1 MRSFRLVLRALVTG
15 PARRRPIRAFLPI
28 LGVAVGVSAVAAIHY
43 ANRSVTESFS
53 QSARAV
59 TGRSDL
65 AVVGARGVPLAA
77 IEPLDF
83 LWRIGS
89 IAPLV
94 SGSAVLDNGSRE
106 VVAILG
112 TDYGGDGS
120 VREMRLVEPTTAVGR
135 VGILSPGSVL
145 VPLPFAARHRLRVGS
160 RILLVAGG
168 RRAEVT
174 VGGLLELS
182 GLARASGGDA
192 LVTDVFTAGRLLGKT
207 GFVDR
212 VDVALDP
219 GVSADAA
226 RREIARRLPPGLWVE
241 PAGRAAEAAGRL
253 ARAFRFNLNALGSL
267 TLLVGMFLVANAVS
281 ISVLRRR
288 PEIATLRALG
298 TSRASIFGV
307 FAVEGLAVGAVGTAV
322 GCLGGLALARAA
334 LALVTGTISSVY
346 SPAAKISAAGFR
358 EPALVAAAV
367 GAFSTFLAVL
377 VPAIQATRVPPSPAM
392 RPGSGELA
400 LRRLQTGRRALA
412 TSFLLLLA
420 VLLARAKPVGGF
432 PYFGFAAVAL
442 VVAALAT
449 ASPILVSAAA
459 ALSRRRLG
467 RLFGPAGRLA
477 SGFFGGSLARN
488 SIAVTALAM
497 ALGMTLAMILTVAS
511 MRETVRAWVESGL
524 RADLWVRSSAGGG
537 RAVGDFPPDIV
548 PSLASVPGVAAVD
561 PFRVREA
568 SDPLG
573 RSFTVGASDFRVL
586 ARAGGASLL
595 DGRGSRRVAEAARE
609 SGEVLV
615 SEPYA
620 RRFGARRGNW
630 ASLRTAR
637 GVRSFRIAGVY
648 RDFSNDR
655 GTVLLDRALYLRL
668 FDDPRVTSAG
678 VLALPGI
685 APDDLRRRILSEL
698 GGRFALEVTTN
709 RELRAQVLRIFD
721 RTFTV
726 THALEGIAVTIAIL
740 GIANA
745 LMASAVERRRSFA
758 LLRAV
763 GASPRQIATAVLLEA
778 SLAGAVAVVAAI
790 LAGAAFAALLIGVIN
805 PQSFG
810 WSVVPRVPVARLA
823 AAIALVLVAALAAGI
838 VPGRIASS
846 ADPAGG
852 LAEE

>member
-15 PARRRPIRAFLPI
+15 PARRRPIRAFLPVV
-28 LGVAVGVSAVAAIHY
+28 GVAVGVSAVAAIHH
-43 ANRSVTESFS
+43 ANRSVTESFGE
-53 QSARAV
+53 SARAV
-59 TGRSDL
+59 AGRSDL
-65 AVVGARGVPLAA
+65 AIVGARGVPLAA
-77 IEPLDF
+77 IEPLGF

-94 SGSAVLDNGSRE
+94 SGSAVLDDGSRE
-106 VVAILG
+106 VVAIFG
-112 TDYGGDGS
+112 TDYGGDGG
-120 VREMRLVEPTTAVGR
+120 VREMRLVEPTTAAGR
-135 VGILSPGSVL
+135 VRTFSSGSVL

-160 RILLVAGG
+160 RISLVAGG
-168 RRAEVT
+168 RRTEVS

-182 GLARASGGDA
+182 GLARASGGDV
-192 LVTDVFTAGRLLGKT
+192 LVTDVFTAGRILGKT

-219 GVSADAA
+219 GVPPDAA
-226 RREIARRLPPGLWVE
+226 VREIARRLPPGLWVE
-241 PAGRAAEAAGRL
+241 PAGRATEAAGRM

-298 TSRASIFGV
+298 TSRASIFAA

-322 GCLGGLALARAA
+322 GCLGGLALARVA
-334 LALVTGTISSVY
+334 LAVVSGTISSVY
-346 SPAAKISAAGFR
+346 SPTAKISAASFR

-392 RPGSGELA
+392 RPGSGEHSH
-400 LRRLQTGRRALA
+400 RRPRTGPRALA
-412 TSFLLLLA
+412 VSFALVLA
-420 VLLARAKPVGGF
+420 VALAQAKPVGGF

-442 VVAALAT
+442 VVAALA
-449 ASPILVSAAA
+449 AAAPILVSAAA

-511 MRETVRAWVESGL
+511 MRETVRTWVESSL
-524 RADLWVRSSAGGG
+524 RADLWVRSSGAG
-537 RAVGDFPPDIV
+537 AVGDFPPDIL
-548 PSLASVPGVAAVD
+548 PSLAAVPGVAAVD
-561 PFRVREA
+561 PIRVREG

-573 RSFTVGASDFRVL
+573 RAFTVGASDFRVL
-586 ARAGGASLL
+586 ARAGGAPLL
-595 DGRGSRRVAEAARE
+595 DGRNPRRVAEAARE

-615 SEPYA
+615 SEPYS
-620 RRFGARRGNW
+620 RRFGAARGSW

-655 GTVLLDRALYLRL
+655 GTVLLDRALYLQL

-678 VLALPGI
+678 VLARPGVP
-685 APDDLRRRILSEL
+685 PDELRRKILAAV

-709 RELRAQVLRIFD
+709 RELRAQVLRVFD

-745 LMASAVERRRSFA
+745 LVASAVERRRSFA

-763 GASPRQIATAVLLEA
+763 GASRRQIATAVLLEA
-778 SLAGAVAVVAAI
+778 SLAGGVAVIAAV

-810 WSVVPRVPVARLA
+810 WSVVLDVPLARLA
-823 AAIALVLVAALAAGI
+823 AAVSLVLVAALAAGI
-838 VPGRIASS
+838 APGRIAASV
-846 ADPAGG
+846 DPAGW

>member
-28 LGVAVGVSAVAAIHY
+28 VGVAVGVSAVAAIHY

-53 QSARAV
+53 ESARAV

-112 TDYGGDGS
+112 TDYGGGGS
-120 VREMRLVEPTTAVGR
+120 VREMRLVEPTTAAGR
-135 VGILSPGSVL
+135 IGILSSGSVL

-182 GLARASGGDA
+182 GLARASGGDV

-219 GVSADAA
+219 GVSPDAA

-241 PAGRAAEAAGRL
+241 PAGRASEAAGRM

-298 TSRASIFGV
+298 TSRASIFGA

-334 LALVTGTISSVY
+334 LAVVTGTISSVY

-367 GAFSTFLAVL
+367 GVFSTFLAVL
-377 VPAIQATRVPPSPAM
+377 IPAIQATRVPPSPAM
-392 RPGSGELA
+392 RPDSGELA
-400 LRRLQTGRRALA
+400 HRRVRTGPRALA
-412 TSFLLLLA
+412 LSFLLLLA

-449 ASPILVSAAA
+449 ASPTLVSAAA
-459 ALSRRRLG
+459 ALSRGRLG

-524 RADLWVRSSAGGG
+524 RADLWVRSSGGG

-548 PSLASVPGVAAVD
+548 PSLMSVPGVAAVD

-573 RSFTVGASDFRVL
+573 RAFAVGASDFRVL

-595 DGRGSRRVAEAARE
+595 DGRDSRRVAEAARE

-615 SEPYA
+615 SEPYS
-620 RRFGARRGNW
+620 RRFGAGRGNW

-655 GTVLLDRALYLRL
+655 GTVLLDRALYLRF

-685 APDDLRRRILSEL
+685 APDELRRRILSEL

-726 THALEGIAVTIAIL
+726 THALEGIAVTVAIL

-745 LMASAVERRRSFA
+745 LVASAVERRRSFA

-763 GASPRQIATAVLLEA
+763 GASPRQIYTAVLLEA

-823 AAIALVLVAALAAGI
+823 AAVALVLVAALAAGI
-838 VPGRIASS
+838 VPGRIAAS